1 MEVTVVWKGFWR
13 AVGSIPGFTPVAKRT
28 VTLDRWLSRV
38 TKGRVVALGM
48 APSLLLTTV
57 GRKSGQ
63 ERKSPLQ
70 YVADQGAYVVVGS
83 NWGGPNAP
91 GWVHNLRA
99 KPAATITIGGRDLAV
114 EAQEATGDERER
126 LWQLFVDQWPGYA
139 RYREQAAHRTL
150 RIFRLVPVTA
160 PR

>member
-1 MEVTVVWKGFWR
+1 MVWRSFWR
-13 AVGSIPGFTPVAKRT
+13 SIGSVRGFTPIAKRT
-28 VTLDRWLSRV
+28 VVADRWLSRV
-38 TKGRVVALGM
+38 TRGRVVALGM
-48 APSLLLTTV
+48 APGLLLTTV

-70 YVADQGAYVVVGS
+70 YVSDGDAYVVVGS

-99 KPAATITIGGRDLAV
+99 NPRATITTGGRDIVV
-114 EAQEATGDERER
+114 EAHEAGDEERER
-126 LWQLFVDQWPGYA
+126 LWQMFVEQWPGYA

-150 RIFRLVPVTA
+150 RIFRLVPDTCS
-160 PR
+160 